1 MTCHYRKFHRIQ
13 IYTIVIINYLACDIL
28 LKLISFKL
36 FKLHFCKIYCV
47 LLLLCILSGQTSTK
61 VILKTVLET
70 TTGHYDDWRKG
81 VVLFFDF
88 QRTDK
93 GNQVGGDG
101 ETQNRGNAHADGKL
115 GGSNGRKHGCASVCR
130 PGMGPLCGPIQ
141 HETHSHGKWY
151 TG

>member
-1 MTCHYRKFHRIQ
+1 MKILFNCSELLT
-13 IYTIVIINYLACDIL
+13 DL

-101 ETQNRGNAHADGKL
+101 ET
-115 GGSNGRKHGCASVCR
+115 
-130 PGMGPLCGPIQ
+130 
-141 HETHSHGKWY
+141 
-151 TG
+151 